1 MTTTVIF
8 DMDGVIVDSE
18 YTFLESKTAMLHS
31 EGHLVDE
38 SYHYQF
44 MGTTA
49 EFMWEKMKEELQ
61 LQKSVSAY
69 IEEMNRRRKALITR
83 DGVKAIPHV
92 QTLIRQLAEAN
103 FQLGVDSSSPK
114 KEIEENLDQLQLRN
128 YFTEIVS
135 SEEVARSKPFPDVF
149 LKAASL
155 LGTNP
160 QQCIVIEDTINGCKA
175 AKAAGM
181 YCIGFAN
188 PAFPAQGL
196 PADQTIIDFRDLN
209 VQELKTIK

>member
-69 IEEMNRRRKALITR
+69 IEEMNRRRKALIKR

-103 FQLGVDSSSPK
+103 FQLGVASSSPK

-188 PAFPAQGL
+188 PAFPVQGL

>member
-103 FQLGVDSSSPK
+103 FQLGVASSSHK

-155 LGTNP
+155 LSANP

-188 PAFPAQGL
+188 PAFPVQGL

>member
-1 MTTTVIF
+1 MMPTVIF

-61 LQKSVSAY
+61 LQKSVSEY
-69 IEEMNRRRKALITR
+69 IEEMNLRRKALITR

-103 FQLGVDSSSPK
+103 FQLGVAPSSPK

-149 LKAASL
+149 LKVASL

-175 AKAAGM
+175 AKDAGM

-188 PAFPAQGL
+188 PAFPAQDL

-209 VQELKTIK
+209 VQGLKTIK

>member
-1 MTTTVIF
+1 
-8 DMDGVIVDSE
+8 
-18 YTFLESKTAMLHS
+18 MLHS

-103 FQLGVDSSSPK
+103 FQLGVASSSPK
-114 KEIEENLDQLQLRN
+114 KIEENLDQLQLRN
-128 YFTEIVS
+128 YSTEIVS

-155 LGTNP
+155 LGTSP

-209 VQELKTIK
+209 VQN